1 MPDIV
6 PIPQPPTH
14 AYGFLGNLPDIDPS
28 FALKSIRHLS
38 ELYGQVYQLDLL
50 SRKVIVVSSY
60 ELAHEVCDDEHY
72 EKTVA
77 GPTKE
82 LRALSKDA
90 LFTAHNHEPV
100 SCGYE
105 PSAMCLPPFRI
116 LADRCLC
123 NSTLWLTPLELVE
136 SAPHSHA
143 RLWGYGR
150 AEDVPTTARYRVPI
164 DPQMG
169 QTRSE
174 SRN

>member
-38 ELYGQVYQLDLL
+38 ELYGPVYQLDLL
-50 SRKVIVVSSY
+50 SRKFIVVSSY

-72 EKTVA
+72 EKTVT

-90 LFTAHNHEPV
+90 LFTAFNHEPV
-100 SCGYE
+100 SCSYALCDI
-105 PSAMCLPPFRI
+105 PIPF
-116 LADRCLC
+116 LD
-123 NSTLWLTPLELVE
+123 SF
-136 SAPHSHA
+136 
-143 RLWGYGR
+143 
-150 AEDVPTTARYRVPI
+150 
-164 DPQMG
+164 
-169 QTRSE
+169 
-174 SRN
+174 